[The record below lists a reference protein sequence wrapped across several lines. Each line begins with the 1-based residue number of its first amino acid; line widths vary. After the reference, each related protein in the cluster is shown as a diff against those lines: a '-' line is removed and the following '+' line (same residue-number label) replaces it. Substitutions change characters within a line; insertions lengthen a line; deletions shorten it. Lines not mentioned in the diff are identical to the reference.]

1 MHDQSQRRHNAYEI
15 QGVGRQRVAGAER
28 GEKVGER
35 DDDDSDE
42 QQAELAPATLFD
54 PRCYGEGLHDFT
66 VASGS

>member
-1 MHDQSQRRHNAYEI
+1 MNLKALGGSI
-15 QGVGRQRVAGAER
+15 VAGAER
-28 GEKVGER
+28 GEQVRER
-35 DDDDSDE
+35 DHDDSDE